1 VTAQLKSGEADGAP
15 LSEGTRSA
23 WFRGGMA
30 IAGHVC
36 VNGAPVLAFGCTD
49 KGAYILEPG
58 RTRGTALHCSDL
70 KASNGTSVEGEGW
83 VVRGEVVAEQTIA
96 VDVRAAKKKEL
107 TRVQQERALLSA
119 MEKQKYSSL
128 LAQITKSKMRKVH
141 ADVINKAQQV
151 LKSIER
157 TEGTFLTHAYL
168 KKKMKWKL
176 VTTPADDS
184 VVQVPCEAS
193 DDCPCNQPHAQDGEE
208 LTFTYGGVDA
218 ALSEA
223 GLVGADRG
231 NADEWLFKQLVKAA
245 MAAPEGCVWKSGGK
259 FILSN
264 EERNQ
269 SANAIVALLERDP
282 DCKGGAGIRALVDYT
297 EREYNARVTAVQLN
311 FHPNEK
317 SSHKQHRDI
326 YGAGQ
331 KGGINCTCSFMK
343 CIGTVCYSL
352 GSSRQILTETM
363 TDERSKYEA
372 CGESCTGCKTYTY
385 LHSGCNMFFNGKW
398 NRNHT
403 HGVPSTSEPSGPRIS
418 IALLLA

>member
-1 VTAQLKSGEADGAP
+1 
-15 LSEGTRSA
+15 
-23 WFRGGMA
+23 
-30 IAGHVC
+30 
-36 VNGAPVLAFGCTD
+36 VNEHPVLAFGCTD

-58 RTRGTALHCSDL
+58 RLRGSALHCSEL
-70 KASNGTSVEGEGW
+70 KAAAGTAVDGEGW
-83 VVRGEVVAEQTIA
+83 VVRGEVVAEQAIA
-96 VDVRAAKKKEL
+96 VELRAAKKKEL
-107 TRVQQERALLSA
+107 TRVQQERALVSA
-119 MEKQKYSSL
+119 MENQKYSHL

-141 ADVINKAQQV
+141 ADVIDKAQQL
-151 LKSIER
+151 LKSIGPSD
-157 TEGTFLTHAYL
+157 GTFLTHSFL

-176 VTTPADDS
+176 VTTPDDDS

-193 DDCPCNQPHAQDGEE
+193 DDCPCNQPNAQEGEV
-208 LTFTYGGVDA
+208 LTITYGGVDE
-218 ALSEA
+218 ALSQA
-223 GLVGADRG
+223 GLVES

-245 MAAPEGCVWKSGGK
+245 QSAPEGCVWKSGGK

-282 DCKGGAGIRALVDYT
+282 DSKGGAGIRAIVDYT

-343 CIGTVCYSL
+343 AIGTVCYSL
-352 GSSRQILTETM
+352 GSSRQILTESI
-363 TDERSKYEA
+363 TDERSKYDA
-372 CGESCTGCKTYTY
+372 CCDSCTACKTYTW
-385 LHSGCNMFFNGKW
+385 LHSGSAMYFNGKW

-403 HGVPSTSEPSGPRIS
+403 HGIPPCDQPSGPRIS

>member
-1 VTAQLKSGEADGAP
+1 M
-15 LSEGTRSA
+15 
-23 WFRGGMA
+23 RGS
-30 IAGHVC
+30 
-36 VNGAPVLAFGCTD
+36 
-49 KGAYILEPG
+49 
-58 RTRGTALHCSDL
+58 ALHCPEL
-70 KASNGTSVEGEGW
+70 KAASGTSVDGDGW
-83 VVRGEVVAEQTIA
+83 VVRGEVTGEQAIA
-96 VDVRAAKKKEL
+96 VEVRAAKKKEL
-107 TRVQQERALLSA
+107 TRVQQERALLNA

-128 LAQITKSKMRKVH
+128 LAQITKSKIRKVH
-141 ADVINKAQQV
+141 ADVIDKAQQL
-151 LKSIER
+151 LKSIQR
-157 TEGTFLTHAYL
+157 ADGTFLTHGFL

-176 VTTPADDS
+176 KTTPDDDS

-193 DDCPCNQPHAQDGEE
+193 DDCPCNQPNAQEGEV
-208 LTFTYGGVDA
+208 LTVTYGGVDE
-218 ALSEA
+218 ALSQA
-223 GLVGADRG
+223 GLVES
-231 NADEWLFKQLVKAA
+231 NADEWLFKQLVRAA
-245 MAAPEGCVWKSGGK
+245 QAAPEGCVWKSGGK

-282 DCKGGAGIRALVDYT
+282 DCKGGAGIRALVEYT

-352 GSSRQILTETM
+352 GSSRQILTESIS
-363 TDERSKYEA
+363 DERSKYEA
-372 CGESCTGCKTYTY
+372 CGESCTGCKTYTW
-385 LHSGCNMFFNGKW
+385 LHSGSAMYFNGKW

-403 HGVPSTSEPSGPRIS
+403 HGIPPCDIPSGPRIS